1 MTAATRQGRSTVPE
15 LPLIPRR
22 TGSEARERAQI
33 QYLMWRCGLF
43 LKDAG
48 ASRRRQ
54 KEFSDSTATAWR
66 NGKSYEELC
75 RLIESHMNGFLAK
88 QAFNIQTIFNEK

>member
-22 TGSEARERAQI
+22 TGNETRERAQV
-33 QYLMWRCGLF
+33 QFLMWRCGLF

-54 KEFSDSTATAWR
+54 KEFSEETAAAWR
-66 NGKSYEELC
+66 RGVSYEGMC
-75 RLIESHMNGFLAK
+75 RLIEGHMNGFLAK